1 MTRNSKSLLLAVK
14 KSHFS
19 ARVMARTVQLLR
31 HNAYC
36 PMNMAL
42 YPCQNV
48 ALRCKHIALCAITH
62 TPSINVAVTN
72 VSCKRRKVGFK
83 I

>member
-19 ARVMARTVQLLR
+19 ARDGATVQLLR

-36 PMNMAL
+36 PMNRAL

-48 ALRCKHIALCAITH
+48 ALRCKHIALCTITH